1 VIDGKRWVNVSD
13 ETIRYFLG
21 HYGDPAAPVDPD
33 IAERV
38 LALPQAAKLRDL
50 EPISLDGARERFG
63 RRISE
68 EELLLR
74 LTMPQEQV
82 DAMIANRT
90 QPSSPP
96 AARPGRSPIV
106 TLLNELARRPAI
118 SEFSL
123 SKHGGGDTVVW
134 RRG

>member
-1 VIDGKRWVNVSD
+1 V
-13 ETIRYFLG
+13 L
-21 HYGDPAAPVDPD
+21 
-33 IAERV
+33 ER
-38 LALPQAAKLRDL
+38 PHAAKLGELR
-50 EPISLDGARERFG
+50 PIALDGARERFG

-82 DAMIANRT
+82 DAMIEARNR
-90 QPSSPP
+90 PAPAP

-118 SEFSL
+118 TEFELTQS
-123 SKHGGGDTVVW
+123 GGDTVVW
-134 RRG
+134 RRA